1 MSEKKVMHLIKFKG
15 NDKYRPL
22 FLLFSKKMIAIT
34 TMITTRRPPTAPP
47 TYKDVLLSAFASL
60 FCFGVISEKKNT
72 VHLMKN
78 QGMGELIV
86 SGTNEF
92 VVGKF

>member
-1 MSEKKVMHLIKFKG
+1 MHLTKFKG

-60 FCFGVISEKKNT
+60 FCFGVISEKKKHST
-72 VHLMKN
+72 FD
-78 QGMGELIV
+78 EE
-86 SGTNEF
+86 SGHGRTYCVGNE
-92 VVGKF
+92 

>member
-1 MSEKKVMHLIKFKG
+1 
-15 NDKYRPL
+15 
-22 FLLFSKKMIAIT
+22 MIAIT

-47 TYKDVLLSAFASL
+47 TYKDVLFSSFASL
-60 FCFGVISEKKNT
+60 FCFGVISIKKNA

-78 QGMGELIV
+78 QGMEELIL

-92 VVGKF
+92 VVEKSLGLT